1 MIFKELD
8 VILKNKGGEKME
20 IKEVLKIE
28 RKKHGY
34 TQQQIADKLRMAR
47 GSYAKYETGDN
58 TPTLDNLMK
67 LADLYKVSLDYLAG
81 RYNRKRKS
89 PEVRE
94 RTTGHKK
101 CEVQAKD
108 TSRENIKLRLKM
120 QKRYKQKSK
129 CIACI
134 VHFFA
139 KKKQRLFH

>member
-1 MIFKELD
+1 MFFLSTYISRKLLIYLSFKELD
-8 VILKNKGGEKME
+8 VILKDKGGEKME

-81 RYNRKRKS
+81 RYN
-89 PEVRE
+89 
-94 RTTGHKK
+94 
-101 CEVQAKD
+101 
-108 TSRENIKLRLKM
+108 
-120 QKRYKQKSK
+120 
-129 CIACI
+129 
-134 VHFFA
+134 
-139 KKKQRLFH
+139 